1 MPRGIPNKPKLNNM
15 SSEVIEKN
23 FLEATPDCIPT
34 DSTVVIANEIPQ
46 YDKIIFVNNRD
57 PGCALY
63 FHYSSKTHP
72 LKQYTLMHGLEYN
85 LPVEIIK
92 HLEGQNKSDPFSCHA
107 RIYSER
113 KNYEG
118 MPENYV
124 SGYKPYFQCRSVR
137 A

>member
-1 MPRGIPNKPKLNNM
+1 MAAKRLNDM
-15 SSEVIEKN
+15 DRETIERN
-23 FLEATPDCIPT
+23 FLKEEQDCLPT
-34 DSTVVIANEIPQ
+34 EEQVVIAKEIPK
-46 YDKIIFVNNRD
+46 YERIIFVNNRD

-63 FHYSSKTHP
+63 FHYATKTHP
-72 LKQYTLMHGLEYN
+72 LKHYTLMHGLEYN
-85 LPVEIIK
+85 LPVEVIK
-92 HLEGQNKSDPFSCHA
+92 HLEGQNQSDPYSCHS

-124 SGYKPYFQCRSVR
+124 SGYKPYFQCRAVR

>member
-1 MPRGIPNKPKLNNM
+1 MAAKRLNDM
-15 SSEVIEKN
+15 DRETIERN
-23 FLEATPDCIPT
+23 FLKEEQDCLPT
-34 DSTVVIANEIPQ
+34 EEQVVIAKEIPK
-46 YDKIIFVNNRD
+46 YERIIFVNNRD

-63 FHYSSKTHP
+63 FHYATKTHP
-72 LKQYTLMHGLEYN
+72 LKHYTLMHGLEYN
-85 LPVEIIK
+85 LPVEVIK
-92 HLEGQNKSDPFSCHA
+92 HLEGQNKDDPYSCHS

-124 SGYKPYFQCRSVR
+124 SGYKPYFQCRAVR

>member
-1 MPRGIPNKPKLNNM
+1 MPRGIPRKRLNDQ

-23 FLEATPDCIPT
+23 FLAEVPDCIPT
-34 DSTVVIANEIPQ
+34 EQKVVVAREVPPHERV
-46 YDKIIFVNNRD
+46 IFVNNRD

-63 FHYSSKTHP
+63 FHYATKTHP
-72 LKQYTLMHGLEYN
+72 LKHYTLMHGLEYN
-85 LPVEIIK
+85 LPTEVIK
-92 HLEGQNKSDPFSCHA
+92 HLEGQNNRDPFSCHS

-124 SGYKPYFQCRSVR
+124 SGYKPYFQCRQVR
-137 A
+137 Q